1 MNKNKTPKKP
11 KTSPTLEEDFL
22 TQEEIE
28 DIAKS
33 LWIPENLTEISEYNS
48 EFN

>member
-1 MNKNKTPKKP
+1 MNKNKPKKP

-33 LWIPENLTEISEYNS
+33 LWIPENLVEISEYNS